1 MHTGREKDSPKK
13 DGAASGTRPQ
23 WAEALGKMRKREGER
38 GQWATEKEREGRKLM
53 QTEKMKKKKKMGT
66 KMQTGQ
72 TLVTFLRGT
81 EKKNKR
87 QILADADYNQTDVG

>member
-1 MHTGREKDSPKK
+1 
-13 DGAASGTRPQ
+13 
-23 WAEALGKMRKREGER
+23 
-38 GQWATEKEREGRKLM
+38 M

-87 QILADADYNQTDVG
+87 QILADAD